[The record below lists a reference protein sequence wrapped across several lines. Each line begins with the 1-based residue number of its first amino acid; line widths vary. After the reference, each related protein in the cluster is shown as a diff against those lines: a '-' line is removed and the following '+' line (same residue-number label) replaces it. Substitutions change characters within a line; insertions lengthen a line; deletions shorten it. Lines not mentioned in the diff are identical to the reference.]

1 MEGYTGTKSRTGS
14 IRGEVWEKRCEVR
27 PAFSLTEYRIQ
38 TATLTEYRVQTA
50 TLTEYRIQ
58 TDTLTEYR
66 VQSTDCYADRVQNT
80 EYRLIRCWNNDER
93 QTTNDKRYSLF
104 INH

>member
-14 IRGEVWEKRCEVR
+14 IRGKVWEKRCEVR
-27 PAFSLTEYRIQ
+27 PAFR
-38 TATLTEYRVQTA
+38 LTEYRVQTA

-66 VQSTDCYADRVQNT
+66 PLR
-80 EYRLIRCWNNDER
+80 
-93 QTTNDKRYSLF
+93 
-104 INH
+104 

>member
-38 TATLTEYRVQTA
+38 TATLTEYR
-50 TLTEYRIQ
+50 IQ

-80 EYRLIRCWNNDER
+80 EYRLLRCWNNDER

-104 INH
+104 INHYSFKKIFIIH